1 MELYESV
8 MWKYIRQEKDVLTAN
23 ISRKDIK
30 EVAVQ
35 LCDYDTI
42 YFVSHGSSY
51 NASMTVAP
59 FFMKNARINVHC
71 VTAGNFIA
79 SENQVSLLDA
89 NKTLVVLI
97 SQTGNSRGTL
107 EGARLADRYGIATLG
122 LSADDTATL
131 KKYTKYFLTLNCGEE
146 NSNAKTKGMS
156 STILVLLL
164 LATYIGAEKGII
176 SEETEKAVIN
186 ELCRQCNELE
196 DVYNRTITFC
206 KDNRFGTDMTNFY
219 IIGSDMNY
227 GLALEAQIKVM
238 ETMCI
243 PTCAVDSEEFSHGTH
258 RSINS
263 NTNLLMIRTAQNA
276 DMAQKTFDYFDPL
289 ARMYMIETFNDNKK
303 VNVVNIPEHR
313 LTESVLTIV
322 EFIQIISAYAPE
334 LNHLDPNREANNEY
348 TEVVETRI

>member
-1 MELYESV
+1 MELFESV
-8 MWKYIRQEKDVLTAN
+8 MWKYIRQEKDVLSAN
-23 ISRKDIK
+23 IVRKDIRELAEK
-30 EVAVQ
+30 
-35 LCDYDTI
+35 LCKYETI

-79 SENQVSLLDA
+79 SENQVSLLDPQ
-89 NKTLVVLI
+89 KTLAVLI

-107 EGARLADRYGIATLG
+107 EGAKLADRYGIATLG
-122 LSADDTATL
+122 LSADDSATL
-131 KKYTKYFLTLNCGEE
+131 KQYTKYFLTLNCGEE
-146 NSNAKTKGMS
+146 DSNAKTKGMS

-164 LATYIGAEKGII
+164 LGTYIGAKKGII
-176 SEETEKAVIN
+176 TAETEKAVIA
-186 ELCRQCNELE
+186 ELQRQCEELE
-196 DVYNRTITFC
+196 DVYARSVKFC
-206 KDNRFGTDMTNFY
+206 EDNRFGTDMTNFY

-258 RSINS
+258 RSINGHTS
-263 NTNLLMIRTAQNA
+263 VLIIRTAQNA
-276 DMAQKTFDYFDPL
+276 DMAQKTFDYFDPI
-289 ARMYMIETFNDNKK
+289 ARMYMIETSADNDK
-303 VNVVNIPEHR
+303 VNVVSVPEHS

-348 TEVVETRI
+348 TDVVETRI